1 MQSSSTSNNR
11 NSKPV
16 KRRSIRINWL
26 WPLLLTSAALL
37 WIAQTVGVLPVSIGD
52 LVARGW
58 PIVLIALGLHGLLGG
73 ARIKLVNVLIVGICV
88 ALTGGLIVTAYARQ
102 NGQFRQDY
110 KASFA
115 QKLDADAQ
123 SVTIDLTTL
132 TTQID
137 ASATDAADGRAVEAQ
152 FVGSPA
158 SVFSGTYAVKQ
169 GVGAIILHEL
179 RPDAIPSLTQAGRGK
194 LTLKLPVG
202 VPINTLKIRGGT
214 GDLAL
219 DLSGV
224 TVKTLD
230 VSLQG
235 GDLLLTIPGL
245 AANAGLGGTVRT
257 AGGNLT
263 VHVPNGVTIRLTLDS
278 GRPDYD
284 AANYLLVNGNTLQ
297 TNGTRDFQVALTA
310 GASGT
315 VSLKTP

>member
-1 MQSSSTSNNR
+1 MQRTSPKNA
-11 NSKPV
+11 SKPA
-16 KRRSIRINWL
+16 KRQSIRITWL

-37 WIAQTVGVLPVSIGD
+37 WIAQTVGVLPLSLGD
-52 LVARGW
+52 LIARGW
-58 PIVLIALGLHGLLGG
+58 PVVLIAFGLHGLIGG
-73 ARIKLVNVLIVGICV
+73 ARIKFVNLLIVGICAAV
-88 ALTGGLIVTAYARQ
+88 TGGLIVTAYARQ

-110 KASFA
+110 QATFA

-132 TTQID
+132 ATQID
-137 ASATDAADGRAVEAQ
+137 AAPTDAADGRAIEAK

-158 SVFSGTYAVKQ
+158 SLFSGSYAVKQ
-169 GVGAIILHEL
+169 GVGAAVL
-179 RPDAIPSLTQAGRGK
+179 RETHPDALPSLTQAGRGK

-235 GDLLLTIPGL
+235 GDLTLTIPTL
-245 AANAGLGGTVRT
+245 AATAGIGGSVHT
-257 AGGNLT
+257 AGGNLI
-263 VHVPNGVTIRLTLDS
+263 VHVPNGVTARLTLDS

-315 VSLKTP
+315 VTLKTP